1 LLTRIVN
8 TKYVLNF
15 EIMNKKSY
23 QWVVYFIGVT
33 IITTIAVQVYWN
45 YREYQ
50 INKQNLI
57 SKVQLSLDNSVEAY
71 FANITKS
78 GIITYKSIDKINSE
92 GKTDTIIV
100 STKSR
105 HSFRKKMD
113 STLQNLAELDNDKP
127 LLLKTPYNSFPFF
140 NSKNAIPKNIDSLIH
155 KVIISISRD
164 SLNLEKLDSYLIEEF
179 KRNKIDVEYALK
191 YEYRNRHYFEDS
203 IAPNIIEYKLDNFPK
218 KHLKTIS
225 NSTFLPHRSKLELYF
240 TNETK
245 TLLRDSFISVLL
257 SLLLSTSIIACLIY
271 LLKTIYQQ
279 KQLAEVK
286 NDLINNITHEF
297 KTPIATISTA
307 LEAMK
312 NFNAM
317 DDKVKSEKYITI
329 ANSQV
334 SKLNLMVEKILET
347 AALNH
352 EELAINK
359 QPINIIHL
367 IKEVI
372 EKYKIINAEKTFHFK
387 KNIDTCILSLDKF
400 HFENALG
407 NIIDNALKYGGNT
420 ITIEVTSTKNNTI
433 IVITD
438 NGKGIHKTQKDKVFD
453 QFYRISTGNTHN
465 VKGFGIGLY
474 YTKKII
480 EKHGGSINIVYDK
493 TNNTLFKIEL
503 LNE

>member
-1 LLTRIVN
+1 
-8 TKYVLNF
+8 
-15 EIMNKKSY
+15 MNKKNY
-23 QWVVYFIGVT
+23 KWVVYFIGITV
-33 IITTIAVQVYWN
+33 ITTITVQVYWN

-71 FANITKS
+71 FANLTKS
-78 GIITYKSIDKINSE
+78 GIITFKSLDSIDLKE
-92 GKTDTIIV
+92 KTDTIIV
-100 STKSR
+100 STNSR
-105 HSFRKKMD
+105 RSLRKKMD
-113 STLQNLAELDNDKP
+113 STLHSIATLDNQKP
-127 LLLKTPYNSFPFF
+127 LFINTPRNHIFFP
-140 NSKNAIPKNIDSLIH
+140 SGQAIPKHIDSLIS

-164 SLNLEKLDSYLIEEF
+164 TLDLKKLDSYLVDEF
-179 KRNKIDVEYALK
+179 KRNKINVTYGLK
-191 YEYRNRHYFEDS
+191 YNYHQRYFGDS
-203 IAPNIIEYKLDNFPK
+203 IVKKTIDYQLDHFSK

-225 NSTFLPHRSKLELYF
+225 NSTYLPHRSKLELFF
-240 TNETK
+240 TNETT
-245 TLLRDSFISVLL
+245 TLLRDSFISILL
-257 SLLLSTSIIACLIY
+257 SLLLSISIIASLIY
-271 LLKTIYQQ
+271 LLKTIYKQ

-312 NFNAM
+312 NFNAL
-317 DDKVKSEKYITI
+317 DDKVKSEKYISI

-359 QPINIIHL
+359 QPINLVGL
-367 IKEVI
+367 IEEVI
-372 EKYKIINAEKTFHFK
+372 EKYKIITSKKTFKF
-387 KNIDTCILSLDKF
+387 NNLIDNTILNLDKF

-407 NIIDNALKYGGNT
+407 NIIDNAIKYGGDI
-420 ITIEVTSTKNNTI
+420 ITIELTSTKSSTI
-433 IVITD
+433 ILIKD
-438 NGKGIHKTQKDKVFD
+438 NGNGIYKTQKEKVFE
-453 QFYRISTGNTHN
+453 QFYRIPMGNTHN

-480 EKHGGSINIVYDK
+480 EKHGGNIHIIYDK
-493 TNNTLFKIEL
+493 NNNTMFKIEL
-503 LNE
+503 ING